1 MEFFDKIG
9 TKDVKFVIKIV
20 LDKLCINMKVNNYYA
35 NVVLIRGY
43 IIYNLIKQEVIKLNA
58 SINL

>member
-20 LDKLCINMKVNNYYA
+20 LDKLCINMKVNNY
-35 NVVLIRGY
+35 
-43 IIYNLIKQEVIKLNA
+43 
-58 SINL
+58 